1 MENGSREWFE
11 AHRGE
16 YVEEVLGPLK
26 AFIGELGQFLGS
38 LSPELETEPRV
49 GRTLSRISN
58 GARYRG
64 FILAGFPRRGKKL
77 ASEASL
83 HVGIYSHGIAV
94 GFHPG
99 DSKGVIGPA
108 QEQISRNQR
117 LFQRYLD
124 ERRIAERYWELAG
137 GEDGQLTRW
146 PLPKTARRWARIEN
160 LTVGEYFPASDP
172 LLGQRSFLARARE
185 ILFDLYPLWVFA
197 VSEDPRRDLELYFQR
212 ARLSMGRGRLAA
224 GRIPLSD
231 PTYK

>member
-1 MENGSREWFE
+1 MENNSREWFK

-16 YVEEVLGPLK
+16 YAEEVVGPVK

-38 LSPELETEPRV
+38 LNPELETEPRV

-64 FILAGFPRRGKKL
+64 FILAGFPRKGKKL

-83 HVGIYSHGIAV
+83 HVGIYSHGIAI

-99 DSKGVIGPA
+99 DSNGGLEPVQKRIGC
-108 QEQISRNQR
+108 NQR

-124 ERRIAERYWELAG
+124 ERHIAERYWELAG
-137 GEDGQLTRW
+137 SEDGQLTKW
-146 PLPKTARRWARIEN
+146 PLPKTARRWVKIEN

-172 LLGQRSFLARARE
+172 LLRQRTFLARARE
-185 ILFDLYPLWVFA
+185 ILLDLYPLWLFA
-197 VSEDPRRDLELYFQR
+197 VSEDLKRELELHSQR
-212 ARLSMGRGRLAA
+212 VRISALQSRIRLGRAISL
-224 GRIPLSD
+224 
-231 PTYK
+231 TK